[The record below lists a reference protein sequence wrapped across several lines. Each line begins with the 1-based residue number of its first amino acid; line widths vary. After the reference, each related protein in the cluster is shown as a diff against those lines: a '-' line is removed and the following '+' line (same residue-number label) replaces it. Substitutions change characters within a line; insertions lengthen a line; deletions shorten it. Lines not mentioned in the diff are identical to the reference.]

1 MLDSHVWWHLVEVL
15 VAVLLDVGIRVDG
28 QLLVGIHRDEHL
40 ANVGLQGEETSIRIE
55 QTRTRTTKAYTV
67 PAARLKNDG

>member
-40 ANVGLQGEETSIRIE
+40 ANVGLQGGETSIRIE
-55 QTRTRTTKAYTV
+55 Q
-67 PAARLKNDG
+67 ARLSPRKLTQFQQPV

>member
-1 MLDSHVWWHLVEVL
+1 MLVSHVWWHLVEVL

-40 ANVGLQGEETSIRIE
+40 ANVGLQGEERSIRIE
-55 QTRTRTTKAYTV
+55 QTRTYTGLGKLTQFQQPV
-67 PAARLKNDG
+67 